1 MLYIFWNFENF
12 EENHRFSVPKLIE
25 NRPLGQI
32 LASKVAQNRRLSPRS
47 CPKSSLE
54 RPKSSLAHPK
64 GALCRPNL
72 VPGGSQP
79 LPGGPWGSPG
89 PSKTSIFLKE
99 RLTFPLCAPQR
110 SHTPPDPPPS
120 TIRTVCAPQPP
131 PSILVFSTLETPT
144 LDNQPFEHRV
154 GFCDPH
160 AEAPLPAGSADL
172 GLGLGLGA
180 IL

>member
-1 MLYIFWNFENF
+1 M
-12 EENHRFSVPKLIE
+12 
-25 NRPLGQI
+25 
-32 LASKVAQNRRLSPRS
+32 ASKVAQNRRLSPRS

-110 SHTPPDPPPS
+110 SHTPPGSP
-120 TIRTVCAPQPP
+120 RTPHRRRMEPVVLLSPP

-144 LDNQPFEHRV
+144 LDNQPIEHRV
-154 GFCDPH
+154 GLVTPTPRPRCPRGRRTDWPAATAADPEKTKVPVPRKVFAG
-160 AEAPLPAGSADL
+160 AEPFPFQK
-172 GLGLGLGA
+172 
-180 IL
+180 

>member
-1 MLYIFWNFENF
+1 MVLLTFPPRRTPRGVGGLTGLRPLPPTPKKKREAPIAADVSTFFETHFDSKHEIITFVSNASTQIALPF
-12 EENHRFSVPKLIE
+12 PKLIE

-110 SHTPPDPPPS
+110 SHT
-120 TIRTVCAPQPP
+120 
-131 PSILVFSTLETPT
+131 ILVRPRTPR
-144 LDNQPFEHRV
+144 QV
-154 GFCDPH
+154 
-160 AEAPLPAGSADL
+160 PL
-172 GLGLGLGA
+172 
-180 IL
+180 